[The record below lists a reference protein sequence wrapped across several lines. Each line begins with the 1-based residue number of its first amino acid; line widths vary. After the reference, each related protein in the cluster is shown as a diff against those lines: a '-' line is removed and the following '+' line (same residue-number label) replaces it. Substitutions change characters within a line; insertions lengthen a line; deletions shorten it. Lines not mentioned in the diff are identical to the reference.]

1 MNWSSF
7 SPLLAIPTRV
17 QSLLLALDRTAGAAL
32 VAIAGR
38 RVERRK
44 RRLSKSDHAITS
56 PSDSPKLDQRRCGRA
71 PNSIRGDGIGVSLVD
86 SAPNPHP
93 GRMRRSLVSA
103 FVIALFPV
111 LAHVHN
117 AQAQSPSS
125 PSLLVFITVDQMR
138 PDYFSRFESQL
149 TGGLARLSHGGAFYT
164 NAFQDHAITETA
176 PGHSVTMSGRF
187 PRSTGIVQNT
197 AGVEDPSA
205 TVIGGGAPG
214 ASPTR
219 FRGTALIDWLTAK
232 DPRSHALSVSR
243 KDRGA
248 ILPLGRAKQSV
259 YWYTLN
265 GNFSTSTYYAD
276 TLPTWVQR
284 FNARRIPAS
293 YAGKVWTPL
302 LEANAYPEP
311 DSVAQEN
318 GGRGVTFPHAAPVDP
333 VQTAAVLG
341 AFPWMDDLTLQFAL
355 DGVEALKLGA
365 GPQTDVLAISLS
377 TTDAVGHAFGPDS
390 RELHDQ
396 VLRLDRYL
404 GAFFDSLYK
413 LRDSTRI
420 IVALTADHGVAP
432 YPGVKSRDPN
442 AGAVVVGAA
451 LDTAWA
457 AEGRV
462 ARALK
467 DSTRFVW
474 DTPFLL
480 VNRAALKAGH
490 LSPDSVIAAFVAA
503 ERKVPGVLRVDLV
516 RDLAKADTTKDAIA
530 RRWLHML
537 PPELPVEVVV
547 TLRPYDY
554 WYPGIATH
562 GTPHDYDAHVPVIF
576 YGAPFK
582 AGRYD
587 EFARVV
593 DMAPTLAAAL
603 NTTPLERLDGHV
615 LRSAMR

>member
-1 MNWSSF
+1 MHRYI
-7 SPLLAIPTRV
+7 AA
-17 QSLLLALDRTAGAAL
+17 SLVLALLPAVGCAQNA
-32 VAIAGR
+32 
-38 RVERRK
+38 
-44 RRLSKSDHAITS
+44 
-56 PSDSPKLDQRRCGRA
+56 PSRA
-71 PNSIRGDGIGVSLVD
+71 PASG
-86 SAPNPHP
+86 
-93 GRMRRSLVSA
+93 
-103 FVIALFPV
+103 
-111 LAHVHN
+111 
-117 AQAQSPSS
+117 

-138 PDYFSRFESQL
+138 PDYFSRFDSQL
-149 TGGLARLSHGGAFYT
+149 TGGLARLYRGGAVYT

-176 PGHSVTMSGRF
+176 PGHAATMSGRF
-187 PRSTGIVQNT
+187 PRSTGIVQNS
-197 AGVEDPSA
+197 AGVEDAQA

-214 ASPTR
+214 ASPLR
-219 FRGTALIDWLTAK
+219 FRGTVLFDWLQAK
-232 DPRSHALSVSR
+232 DSRSRALSVSR

-259 YWYTLN
+259 FWYTTT

-276 TLPTWVQR
+276 TLPAWVQS
-284 FNARRIPAS
+284 FNARRIPAQ
-293 YAGKVWTPL
+293 YAGKAWTPL
-302 LEANAYPEP
+302 LADDQYSEP
-311 DSVAQEN
+311 DSVPQEN
-318 GGRGVTFPHAAPVDP
+318 AGRGGVTFPHLAPADP
-333 VQTAAVLG
+333 AQTAAVLG

-355 DGVEALKLGA
+355 DGLESMKLGA

-396 VLRLDRYL
+396 IVRLDRYL

-420 IVALTADHGVAP
+420 VVALTSDHGVAP
-432 YPGVKSRDPN
+432 YPDVKSHDPN
-442 AGAVVVGAA
+442 AGAAYVRAA

-457 AEGRV
+457 AEARV
-462 ARALK
+462 ASALK
-467 DSTRFVW
+467 DSTRFIW

-480 VNRAALKAGH
+480 VDRAALSARK
-490 LSPDSVIAAFVAA
+490 LSPDSVIAAFIAA
-503 ERKVPGVLRVDLV
+503 ERKVPGVLRVDRV
-516 RDLAKADTTKDAIA
+516 RDLARADTTKDAIA

-554 WYPGIATH
+554 WAPGIATH

-582 AGRYD
+582 PGKYD

-603 NTTPLERLDGHV
+603 DTRPLERLDGRV
-615 LRSAMR
+615 LRSGMR